1 MCKKYKNRD
10 NSGILSRL
18 FIRVA
23 GLTVPNRLQ
32 RTEIMKSDA
41 LCSQAF
47 LGPGILLELNHSSF
61 LNSSGCKS
69 DDNDVDYFVFCFEIL
84 REYMEMKW

>member
-1 MCKKYKNRD
+1 MQEIQDRA
-10 NSGILSRL
+10 NSGIMSRL
-18 FIRVA
+18 YIRVA

-47 LGPGILLELNHSSF
+47 LGPGTLLELNHSSF
-61 LNSSGCKS
+61 PNSSVCKS